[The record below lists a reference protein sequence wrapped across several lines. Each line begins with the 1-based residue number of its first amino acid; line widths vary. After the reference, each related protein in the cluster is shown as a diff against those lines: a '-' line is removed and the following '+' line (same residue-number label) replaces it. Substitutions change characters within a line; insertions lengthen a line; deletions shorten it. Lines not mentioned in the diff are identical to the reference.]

1 MTSMTDIT
9 AINRF
14 LALGELNFPA
24 LTDAQWQ
31 DLFDELHLLIFR
43 QPRVRDKDDDFNF
56 YLVTHDPNRPD
67 HYPRADAQRAL
78 QKLHREVIPALKACN
93 GVPIEFSIEQEVV
106 QLACRPGGFR
116 TNYRYKKSIETAILR
131 GFLLALEHSGVRPSD
146 FAVCA
151 DPKCGRLFVPVRK
164 PRAGKRSFCCAKHL
178 NRVIQCEHRNR
189 QKDDVGVRKRGRE
202 RSHRY
207 YTRKVTAGRPNV
219 KVARRPRR

>member
-1 MTSMTDIT
+1 MTSLTDIA

-24 LTDAQWQ
+24 LTDGQWQ

-43 QPRVRDKDDDFNF
+43 QPRIRDADDDFNF

-67 HYPRADAQRAL
+67 HHPRADAQRAL
-78 QKLHREVIPALKACN
+78 LKIYREVIPALKACN
-93 GVPIEFSIEQEVV
+93 GISIEFPIEEEIV
-106 QLACRPGGFR
+106 QLTCRSGGFR

-131 GFLLALEHSGVRPSD
+131 GFLLALEHSGVRPAD
-146 FAVCA
+146 FAVCS
-151 DPKCGRLFVPVRK
+151 DPKCGRLFVPPRK
-164 PRAGKRSFCCAKHL
+164 PRAGKRSFCCPKHL
-178 NRVIQCEHRNR
+178 NRVIQREHRDR
-189 QKDDVGVRKRGRE
+189 QKEDVVARKRGQE

-207 YTRKVTAGRPNV
+207 YTQKVTAGRPNL